1 MLLKL
6 VAAAALETGSKEN
19 PAPGTTLLKGYME
32 LLAPDE
38 VSNFDFWD
46 KFIVGGSVFLGF
58 LLKGSSLLSFS
69 KWPRSGETPPL
80 FSELS
85 PREDIKLAS
94 SDSFPPDKTPLL

>member
-6 VAAAALETGSKEN
+6 VAAAALETGSNEK

-32 LLAPDE
+32 LLAPDV

-46 KFIVGGSVFLGF
+46 KFIDGDSVFLGF

-69 KWPRSGETPPL
+69 KWPRSGDTPPL
-80 FSELS
+80 FSELN
-85 PREDIKLAS
+85 PREDIRLAS
-94 SDSFPPDKTPLL
+94 SDSFPPCRLPPL